1 MIQKSIYDSIM
12 EIVYVYIDGSRIL
25 APFLTISEHNLVI
38 DSFDSWDETFECL
51 ISNGS
56 IEFLSVREE
65 TSDNILICNSVEKF
79 YDHAKKLKTLK
90 GKDRKEYLSLYNYT
104 HCNLDPVQMLS
115 VSTAVAPLTNHQPGP
130 RNTYQASMG

>member
-1 MIQKSIYDSIM
+1 MKINWLLIHL
-12 EIVYVYIDGSRIL
+12 IVGTR
-25 APFLTISEHNLVI
+25 
-38 DSFDSWDETFECL
+38 TFECL

-90 GKDRKEYLSLYNYT
+90 GKERKEYLLLYNYT

-130 RNTYQASMG
+130 RNTYQASMGKQALGEFSTNYHLKMVRGF